1 MRGGRGQARVSRKTF
16 AFPGLLMR
24 DQEQDITARMIRD
37 SAARL
42 SPERWQRIKDVLTAA
57 LDCEPGAR
65 DAFLTRVC
73 GDDGELRREVESLLA
88 AASLGENTSAVFAD
102 LLEEAVPH
110 GLASSPK
117 LSPGTRVGD
126 YEILSLLGAGGMGEV
141 YRARDLRLRREVA
154 IKVLPSRLSASP
166 TRLLRFEHEAR
177 AAASLN
183 HPHIVTIYAIEQA
196 AGLHFIAMELV
207 DGQTLDDLIPEGGL
221 PLETFFA
228 FAVALTDGIA
238 AAHEKGIIHRDLKPS
253 NIMVDRRGAL
263 KILDFGLARMTEV
276 EVSEG
281 PQAITDTGMV
291 IGTVPYMSPEQVQGK
306 KLDHRSDIF
315 SLGSTLYQM
324 AAGRHPF
331 SGETRADIVSSV
343 LRDTPTSII
352 ELRTDVPIALQRIV
366 QRCLAKDPVQ
376 RYESTRELCGA
387 ISQLQQSL
395 LFGQHPAWAGA
406 SADESVAVLPFLN
419 LSGDSETDLFSD
431 GMTEEIINALTQ
443 IKKLHV
449 AARTSSFSFKGK
461 QLDLRVVGE
470 RLNVRTVLEGS
481 VRRAGNRLRITA
493 QLVNAADGYHLWS
506 EQYDRE
512 LKDIFEVQEEIA
524 RSIAGRLK
532 VTLEGEQ
539 PLVKA
544 GTGSIEAYQL
554 YVEGRN
560 LFFQR
565 GLHLRR
571 SLECFQRA
579 VERDAEYAVAWAGLT
594 DAHCMLGFYGLAQP
608 EACLPP
614 AQTAAERAVALD
626 PSLAEAHSALA
637 MVRLFHGD
645 YARSE
650 LEFLRS
656 LELNPAGVQ
665 ARIFYGL
672 YYLLWG
678 AGRIEEG
685 IVQVKRAVEEDPLSS
700 YARSMLAAAY
710 IGSQNPDAALD
721 SAKAALELDPNAFI
735 ARWMAITALWQK
747 GDFAKSTDMG
757 EALLAASGRHA
768 WIVATLAAI
777 NTDRGRMADAEA
789 LYMELEWRAKREYV
803 QPAMRSC
810 AAFPFDS
817 ESAARHLQEGYAR
830 RDPIMIALRHWPM
843 YAEMWKQ
850 PMFNEIVQRMGGHPI
865 LNQVKE

>member
-1 MRGGRGQARVSRKTF
+1 MYTFRTCLVIGARHWYPDW
-16 AFPGLLMR
+16 AMG
-24 DQEQDITARMIRD
+24 DQERDISARMIHD
-37 SAARL
+37 SAARI
-42 SPERWQRIKDVLTAA
+42 SPERWQRIKDVLTGA
-57 LDCEPGAR
+57 LECEPGNRA
-65 DAFLTRVC
+65 AFLEQAC
-73 GDDGELRREVESLLA
+73 GDDAPLRREVESLLA
-88 AASLGENTSAVFAD
+88 AASLGESTSAVFAD
-102 LLEEAVPH
+102 LLEAAVPR
-110 GLASSPK
+110 GSTSSPN
-117 LSPGTRVGD
+117 LSPGTRIGD
-126 YEILSLLGAGGMGEV
+126 YEILSLLGAGGMGQV
-141 YRARDLRLRREVA
+141 YRARDLRLHRDVA
-154 IKVLPSRLSASP
+154 IKVLPWLPSANP
-166 TRLLRFEHEAR
+166 DRVRRFEQEAR
-177 AAASLN
+177 AAASLS

-221 PLETFFA
+221 PLETFFE

-263 KILDFGLARMTEV
+263 KILDFGLARMTELQA
-276 EVSEG
+276 SEG

-291 IGTVPYMSPEQVQGK
+291 IGTVPFMSPEQVQGK

-315 SLGSTLYQM
+315 SLGSMLYQM
-324 AAGRHPF
+324 ATGGRPF
-331 SGETRADIVSSV
+331 SGETQADIMSSI

-366 QRCLAKDPVQ
+366 QRCLAKDLGQ
-376 RYESTRELCGA
+376 RYGSTRELHGA
-387 ISQLQQSL
+387 IGQLQQSL
-395 LFGQHPAWAGA
+395 LLGQHPAWAGA

-419 LSGDSETDLFSD
+419 FSGDSETDLFSD

-544 GTGSIEAYQL
+544 GTDSIEAYQL

-571 SLECFQRA
+571 SLECFRRA
-579 VERDAEYAVAWAGLT
+579 VERDTEYAVAWAGLT
-594 DAHCMLGFYGLAQP
+594 DAHYMLAFYGLAEPEVCLQP
-608 EACLPP
+608 AK
-614 AQTAAERAVALD
+614 AAAERAVALD
-626 PSLAEAHSALA
+626 PSLPEAHSALA

-645 YARSE
+645 YAQSE

-678 AGRIEEG
+678 AGRIEQG
-685 IVQVKRAVEEDPLSS
+685 IVQIKRAVDEDPLSS
-700 YARSMLAAAY
+700 YAKAMLAAAY
-710 IGSQNPDAALD
+710 IGSHNPAAALD
-721 SAKAALELDPNAFI
+721 SANAALELDPNAFI
-735 ARWMAITALWQK
+735 ARWMALTALWQK
-747 GDFAKSTDMG
+747 GDFAKSTEMG
-757 EALLAASGRHA
+757 EAFLAASGRHA
-768 WIVATLAAI
+768 WIVATLAVVYA
-777 NTDRGRMADAEA
+777 DWGRMADAEA

-810 AAFPFDS
+810 AAFAFDR
-817 ESAARHLQEGYAR
+817 EAAARYFMEGYAR
-830 RDPIMIALRHWPM
+830 RDTVMIAVRHWPLFAGM
-843 YAEMWKQ
+843 LKQ
-850 PMFNEIVQRMGGHPI
+850 PMFNEIVQRMGGHPT
-865 LNQVKE
+865 LDQVKE